1 MNINWVNENMFSI
14 LILIMIFMNV
24 VLILINVDIVPLVCF
39 IIIQVILITLL
50 AYSFGQE
57 LVNYSLLIIYGG
69 GVMVIYMIF
78 ILFNRLYEFNK
89 RYKEFNKTFFYL
101 GFTVFL
107 SLLVIM
113 VLSKF
118 IGIEDLK
125 GMIIEESID
134 YNILWL
140 ED

>member
-1 MNINWVNENMFSI
+1 
-14 LILIMIFMNV
+14 
-24 VLILINVDIVPLVCF
+24 
-39 IIIQVILITLL
+39 
-50 AYSFGQE
+50 
-57 LVNYSLLIIYGG
+57 
-69 GVMVIYMIF
+69 MVIYMIF

-140 ED
+140 EDWSRVARSGVLNNTGTFFSWALNNMFLNINIYNLVLIGFFLCVSIYYIVLLLKK